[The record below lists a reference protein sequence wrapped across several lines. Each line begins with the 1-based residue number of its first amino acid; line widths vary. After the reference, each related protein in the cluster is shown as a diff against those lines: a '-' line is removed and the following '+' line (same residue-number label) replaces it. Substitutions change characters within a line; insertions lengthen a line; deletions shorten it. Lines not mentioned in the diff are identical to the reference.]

1 MPGTHPEK
9 NSVQLN
15 LQASYAGSVRVV
27 SDVKGPARRATIE
40 LYEAGSSDPVEI
52 TTFVEKSPR
61 TGELVL
67 ETDSTAPVWFYSAQA
82 KGAYVKISIEANH
95 SGKFQYLNTMKP
107 LTVRQ
112 APTASS
118 KADFYLSAILA
129 DDVPDKGSENY
140 SFDDGIVTVLEYK

>member
-1 MPGTHPEK
+1 MADTHPAK
-9 NSVQLN
+9 NSVRLD
-15 LQASYAGSVRVV
+15 LHALYSGSVRVA
-27 SDVKGPARRATIE
+27 SDTKGPARRATIQ
-40 LYEAGSSDPVEI
+40 LYEADSSEPVET

-67 ETDSTAPVWFYSAQA
+67 ETDNDIVVWFYSAQA
-82 KGAYVKISIEANH
+82 KGAYVKISIEVNYN
-95 SGKFQYLNTMKP
+95 GKFQYLNTMKP

-129 DDVPDKGSENY
+129 DDVSDKGSENY